1 MTIWI
6 LMRLC
11 LNCGLAVK
19 QGENNENILR
29 IYSVFNSWLSFGLY
43 VCRSTFRG
51 LMMRAYFIKCK
62 HNLMGTESISTTLY
76 YFESQAQDIANE
88 LNSKNDGYTYFIH
101 ASNI

>member
-1 MTIWI
+1 
-6 LMRLC
+6 MRLY
-11 LNCGLAVK
+11 LNFGLAVK

-29 IYSVFNSWLSFGLY
+29 IYSVFNSWFSFGLY
-43 VCRSTFRG
+43 VCSSTFRG